1 VLRRS
6 SVARVTTQPGKYPD
20 ESDGYWM
27 HYHDEDS
34 QKLADAIIKYAV
46 DRVRLDP
53 PPLDAPKPL
62 SVLQREV
69 GQTIT
74 AEGLGAMKA
83 LEIFTEQLAPSC
95 ISVDHPLFLSFVP
108 GAPTESSVLFD
119 LVVAAS
125 NVYAGSWLEGA
136 GAVYAENQAL
146 QWLVNLA
153 GLPETAGGV
162 FVSGGTAGNLSA
174 LIAAR
179 WAWRQRAKGAADRW
193 RPIIIAS
200 GGAHS
205 SVGLAANAMDADF
218 VKADVDAAGRLT
230 AQAVRGA
237 YEALADADKAR
248 VCAVVATAGTTN
260 IGVIDELRG
269 IGEFARQH
277 GIWYHVDGAYGAA
290 ALCARSAR
298 GLFDGIELVDSYIV
312 DPHKWLFGPYDCCAL
327 IYRDVRIG
335 KAAHTQKAE
344 YLDVLIQDAASVID
358 EAYNPADLAHHLTR
372 RARGLPFWFSLATHG
387 TEAYE
392 EAMEITLQVTRD
404 AADMVRASTYL
415 ELVVEP
421 SLSIIVVRR
430 LGWQPA
436 DYTRWSDR
444 MLHDGVAFVVPT
456 THKGETVLRMCLVN
470 PRTDPA
476 QMQMLFESMH
486 NSVT

>member
-1 VLRRS
+1 M
-6 SVARVTTQPGKYPD
+6 THQPSRYPD

-34 QKLADAIIKYAV
+34 QKLADAIIAYAV

-83 LEIFTEQLAPSC
+83 LAIFTEQLAPAC

-146 QWLVNLA
+146 QWIANLA
-153 GLPETAGGV
+153 DMPSTAGGV

-179 WAWRQRAKGAADRW
+179 WQWRQRAKGSMNRA

-205 SVGLAANAMDADF
+205 SVGLAANAMDADL
-218 VKADVDAAGRLT
+218 VTAPVDEGGRLT
-230 AQAVRGA
+230 AAAVRSTFQSLNG
-237 YEALADADKAR
+237 DDQAR

-260 IGVIDELRG
+260 IGVIDELDG
-269 IGEFARQH
+269 IGTFAREH
-277 GIWYHVDGAYGAA
+277 DVWYHVDGAYGAA
-290 ALCARSAR
+290 ALCAKSAR
-298 GLFDGIELVDSYIV
+298 HLFAGIELVDSFIV

-344 YLDVLIQDAASVID
+344 YLDVLIQDASATLD

-404 AADMVRASTYL
+404 AADMVRASPHL

-430 LGWQPA
+430 KGWKPE
-436 DYTRWSDR
+436 DYSRWSDR
-444 MLHDGVAFVVPT
+444 MLAEGVAFVVPT

-476 QMQMLFESMH
+476 QMQMLFDSMRDER
-486 NSVT
+486 

>member
-1 VLRRS
+1 MEWCDRAREPRHRLCRAARPHEGARHARRPGRLLQRVLVGDRQPRLTASAPAHRS
-6 SVARVTTQPGKYPD
+6 SVSSMSTTPSPYPN

-34 QKLADAIIKYAV
+34 QKLADAIITYAV

-62 SVLQREV
+62 SQLQREV

-125 NVYAGSWLEGA
+125 NIYGGSWLEGA
-136 GAVYAENQAL
+136 GAVFAENQAL
-146 QWLVNLA
+146 QWLIDLA
-153 GLPETAGGV
+153 GLPKTAGGV

-179 WAWRQRAKGAADRW
+179 WSWRQKARGAQNRN

-205 SVGLAANAMDADF
+205 SVALAANAMDADLLS
-218 VKADVDAAGRLT
+218 VATDSHNRLT
-230 AQAVRGA
+230 ATAVREA
-237 YEALADADKAR
+237 YDSLSADDQAR
-248 VCAVVATAGTTN
+248 MCAVVATAGTTN
-260 IGVIDELRG
+260 LGVIDDLAGIGTLAKERG
-269 IGEFARQH
+269 IWF
-277 GIWYHVDGAYGAA
+277 HVDGAYGAA

-298 GLFDGIELVDSYIV
+298 HLLDGIELVDSFIV

-327 IYRDVRIG
+327 IYRDVRVG

-344 YLDVLIQDAASVID
+344 YLDVLIQDAAVTLD
-358 EAYNPADLAHHLTR
+358 EAYNPADLAHH
-372 RARGLPFWFSLATHG
+372 
-387 TEAYE
+387 
-392 EAMEITLQVTRD
+392 
-404 AADMVRASTYL
+404 
-415 ELVVEP
+415 
-421 SLSIIVVRR
+421 
-430 LGWQPA
+430 
-436 DYTRWSDR
+436 
-444 MLHDGVAFVVPT
+444 
-456 THKGETVLRMCLVN
+456 
-470 PRTDPA
+470 
-476 QMQMLFESMH
+476 
-486 NSVT
+486 

>member
-1 VLRRS
+1 M
-6 SVARVTTQPGKYPD
+6 TTSPSPYPD

-62 SVLQREV
+62 SVLRREV
-69 GQTIT
+69 GETIT
-74 AEGLGAMKA
+74 PEGLGAMKA
-83 LEIFTEQLAPSC
+83 LEIFTEKLAPSC

-125 NVYAGSWLEGA
+125 NIYGGSWLEGA
-136 GAVYAENQAL
+136 GAVFAENQAL
-146 QWLVNLA
+146 QWLIDLA
-153 GLPETAGGV
+153 GLPDAAGGV

-179 WAWRQRAKGAADRW
+179 WSWRQHDREARQRL

-205 SVGLAANAMDADF
+205 SVGLAAHAMDADL
-218 VKADVDAAGRLT
+218 VKADVDDTGRLT
-230 AQAVRGA
+230 ADAVRKAFGD
-237 YEALADADKAR
+237 LRPDDKLR
-248 VCAVVATAGTTN
+248 VAAVVATSGTTN
-260 IGVIDELRG
+260 IGVIDDLDG
-269 IGEFARQH
+269 IGDFAREH
-277 GIWYHVDGAYGAA
+277 GIWFHVDGAYGAA
-290 ALCARSAR
+290 ALCAKSVRH
-298 GLFDGIELVDSYIV
+298 LFVGIEKVDSFIV

-327 IYRDVRIG
+327 IYRDVRVG

-344 YLDVLIQDAASVID
+344 YLDVLVQDAQKPLD

-372 RARGLPFWFSLATHG
+372 RVRGLPFWFSLATHG

-404 AADMVRASTYL
+404 AAAMVRASQHL

-430 LGWQPA
+430 KGWNPD
-436 DYTRWSDR
+436 DYSRWSDR

-476 QMQMLFESMH
+476 QMQMLFDSMR
-486 NSVT
+486 

>member
-1 VLRRS
+1 MSKVPS
-6 SVARVTTQPGKYPD
+6 PYPD

-34 QKLADAIIKYAV
+34 QRLADAIIAYAV
-46 DRVRLDP
+46 DRVRMDP
-53 PPLDAPKPL
+53 PPLDEPKSL

-69 GQTIT
+69 GETIT
-74 AEGLGAMKA
+74 AEGLGALKA

-108 GAPTESSVLFD
+108 GAPTESAVLFD
-119 LVVAAS
+119 LAVAAS
-125 NVYAGSWLEGA
+125 NIYGGSWLEGA
-136 GAVYAENQAL
+136 GAVFAENQAL
-146 QWLVNLA
+146 QWLINLA
-153 GLPETAGGV
+153 GLPDTAGGV

-179 WAWRQRAKGAADRW
+179 WAWRQRERGAADRA
-193 RPIIIAS
+193 RPIILAS

-205 SVGLAANAMDADF
+205 SVGLAANAMDADL
-218 VKADVDAAGRLT
+218 VSVPVDEANRLT
-230 AQAVRGA
+230 ASEVRRV
-237 YEALADADKAR
+237 YRALSVDDQRR

-260 IGVIDELRG
+260 LGVIDELDA
-269 IGEFARQH
+269 IGDLARKH
-277 GIWYHVDGAYGAA
+277 NIWFHVDGAYGAA
-290 ALCARSAR
+290 ALCAKSVRH
-298 GLFDGIELVDSYIV
+298 LFVGIEKVDSFIV

-344 YLDVLIQDAASVID
+344 YLDVLIQDAATPLD

-372 RARGLPFWFSLATHG
+372 RVRGLPFWFSLATHG

-392 EAMEITLQVTRD
+392 EAMEITLQVARD
-404 AADMVRASTYL
+404 AADMVRASDYL
-415 ELVVEP
+415 EFVVEP
-421 SLSIIVVRR
+421 SLSILVVRR
-430 LGWQPA
+430 LGWTPD
-436 DYTRWSDR
+436 DYTQWSDR
-444 MLHDGVAFVVPT
+444 MLYDGIAFVVPT

-476 QMQMLFESMH
+476 QMQMLFDSMRG
-486 NSVT
+486 

>member
-1 VLRRS
+1 M
-6 SVARVTTQPGKYPD
+6 TQQPSRYPD

-53 PPLDAPKPL
+53 PPLDAPKPM

-74 AEGLGAMKA
+74 PEGLGAMKA
-83 LEIFTEQLAPSC
+83 LEIFTEQLAPAC

-146 QWLVNLA
+146 QWIANLA
-153 GLPETAGGV
+153 DMPSTAGGV

-179 WAWRQRAKGAADRW
+179 WRWRQHAKGAMNRI

-205 SVGLAANAMDADF
+205 SVGLAANAMDADL
-218 VKADVDAAGRLT
+218 VTAPVDDGGRLT
-230 AQAVRGA
+230 AAAVKSTFQA
-237 YEALADADKAR
+237 LSSDDQAR

-260 IGVIDELRG
+260 IGVIDELDG
-269 IGEFARQH
+269 IGVFAREH
-277 GIWYHVDGAYGAA
+277 DIWYHVDGAYGAA
-290 ALCARSAR
+290 ALCAKSVRH
-298 GLFDGIELVDSYIV
+298 LFAGIEMVDSFIV

-344 YLDVLIQDAASVID
+344 YLDVLIQDATATLD

-404 AADMVRASTYL
+404 AADMVRASSHL

-430 LGWQPA
+430 KGWQA
-436 DYTRWSDR
+436 GDYSRWSDR
-444 MLHDGVAFVVPT
+444 MLADGIAFVVPT

-470 PRTDPA
+470 PRTDSA
-476 QMQMLFESMH
+476 QMLMLFDSM
-486 NSVT
+486 TD

>member
-1 VLRRS
+1 MPTS
-6 SVARVTTQPGKYPD
+6 PSPYPD

-62 SVLQREV
+62 SVLRREV
-69 GQTIT
+69 GETIT
-74 AEGLGAMKA
+74 PEGLGAMKA
-83 LEIFTEQLAPSC
+83 LEIFTEKLAPSC

-125 NVYAGSWLEGA
+125 NIYGGSWLEGA

-146 QWLVNLA
+146 QWLIDLA
-153 GLPETAGGV
+153 GLPDTAGGV

-179 WAWRQRAKGAADRW
+179 WSWRQHDHEARQRL

-205 SVGLAANAMDADF
+205 SVGLAAHAMDADL
-218 VKADVDAAGRLT
+218 VKADVDDTGRLT
-230 AQAVRGA
+230 ADAVRKAFGD
-237 YEALADADKAR
+237 LHPDDKSR
-248 VCAVVATAGTTN
+248 VAAVVATSGTTN
-260 IGVIDELRG
+260 IGVIDDLDG
-269 IGEFARQH
+269 IGDFAHEH
-277 GIWYHVDGAYGAA
+277 GIWFHVDGAYGAA
-290 ALCARSAR
+290 ALCAKSVRH
-298 GLFDGIELVDSYIV
+298 LFVGIEKVDSFIV

-327 IYRDVRIG
+327 IYRDVRVG

-344 YLDVLIQDAASVID
+344 YLDVLIQDAQKPLD

-372 RARGLPFWFSLATHG
+372 RVRGLPFWFSLATHG

-404 AADMVRASTYL
+404 AADMVRASQHL

-430 LGWQPA
+430 KGWNPD
-436 DYTRWSDR
+436 DYSSWSDR

-476 QMQMLFESMH
+476 QMQMLFDSMR
-486 NSVT
+486 

>member
-1 VLRRS
+1 MSKVPS
-6 SVARVTTQPGKYPD
+6 PYPD

-34 QKLADAIIKYAV
+34 QRLADAIIAYAV
-46 DRVRLDP
+46 DRVRMDP
-53 PPLDAPKPL
+53 PPLDEPKPL

-69 GQTIT
+69 GETIT
-74 AEGLGAMKA
+74 AEGLGALKA

-119 LVVAAS
+119 LAVAAS
-125 NVYAGSWLEGA
+125 NIYGGSWLEGA
-136 GAVYAENQAL
+136 GAVFAENQAL
-146 QWLVNLA
+146 QWLINLA
-153 GLPETAGGV
+153 GLPDTAGGV

-179 WAWRQRAKGAADRW
+179 WAWRQRERGAADRA
-193 RPIIIAS
+193 RPIILAS

-205 SVGLAANAMDADF
+205 SVGLAANAMDADL
-218 VKADVDAAGRLT
+218 VSVPVDEANRLI
-230 AQAVRGA
+230 ASEVRRV
-237 YEALADADKAR
+237 YRALSVDDQRR

-260 IGVIDELRG
+260 LGVIDELDA
-269 IGEFARQH
+269 IGDLAREH
-277 GIWYHVDGAYGAA
+277 NIWFHVDGAYGAA
-290 ALCARSAR
+290 ALCAKSVRH
-298 GLFDGIELVDSYIV
+298 LFVGIEKVDSFIV

-344 YLDVLIQDAASVID
+344 YLDVLIQDAATPLD

-372 RARGLPFWFSLATHG
+372 RVRGLPFWFSLATHG

-404 AADMVRASTYL
+404 AADMVRASDYL
-415 ELVVEP
+415 EFVVEP
-421 SLSIIVVRR
+421 SLSILVVRR
-430 LGWQPA
+430 LGWTPD

-444 MLHDGVAFVVPT
+444 MLHEGIAFVVPT

-476 QMQMLFESMH
+476 QMRMLFDSMH
-486 NSVT
+486 G

>member
-1 VLRRS
+1 MS
-6 SVARVTTQPGKYPD
+6 STPSPYPD

-27 HYHDEDS
+27 HYHDENS

-46 DRVRLDP
+46 ERVRMDP
-53 PPLDAPKPL
+53 PPLDAPKSL
-62 SVLQREV
+62 SELQHEV
-69 GQTIT
+69 GNTIT
-74 AEGLGAMKA
+74 AEGLGAAKA
-83 LEIFTEQLAPSC
+83 LSIFTEQLAPSC

-146 QWLVNLA
+146 AWLADLA
-153 GLPETAGGV
+153 GLPSSAGGV

-179 WAWRQRAKGAADRW
+179 WQWRQRGRGAHARV
-193 RPIIIAS
+193 RPIILAS

-205 SVGLAANAMDADF
+205 SVALAANAMDADL
-218 VKADVDAAGRLT
+218 VAVPTDYANRLMASDVRAVYDAMSVEDR
-230 AQAVRGA
+230 V
-237 YEALADADKAR
+237 R

-260 IGVIDELRG
+260 LGVIDDLAG
-269 IGEFARQH
+269 IGAFAREKNV
-277 GIWYHVDGAYGAA
+277 WFHVDGAYGAA
-290 ALCARSAR
+290 ALCARSVRHEFA
-298 GLFDGIELVDSYIV
+298 GIELADSFIV

-327 IYRDVRIG
+327 LYRDVRIG

-344 YLDVLIQDAASVID
+344 YLDVLIQDATAQLD

-404 AADMVRASTYL
+404 AADMVRASEHL
-415 ELVVEP
+415 EFVVPP
-421 SLSIIVVRR
+421 SLSILVVRR
-430 LGWQPA
+430 KGWSPD
-436 DYTRWSDR
+436 DYKRWSDR
-444 MLHDGVAFVVPT
+444 MLHDGIAFVMPT
-456 THKGETVLRMCLVN
+456 THQGETVLRMCLVN

-476 QMQMLFESMH
+476 QMQMLFDSMR
-486 NSVT
+486 S

>member
-1 VLRRS
+1 MPTS
-6 SVARVTTQPGKYPD
+6 PSPYPD

-62 SVLQREV
+62 SVLRREV
-69 GQTIT
+69 GETIT
-74 AEGLGAMKA
+74 PEGLGAMKA
-83 LEIFTEQLAPSC
+83 LEIFTEKLAPSC

-125 NVYAGSWLEGA
+125 NIYGGSWLEGA

-146 QWLVNLA
+146 QWLIDLA
-153 GLPETAGGV
+153 GLPDTAGGV

-179 WAWRQRAKGAADRW
+179 WSWRQHDHETRQRL

-205 SVGLAANAMDADF
+205 SVGLAAHAMDADL
-218 VKADVDAAGRLT
+218 VKADVDDTGRLT
-230 AQAVRGA
+230 ADAVRKAFGD
-237 YEALADADKAR
+237 LHPDDKSR
-248 VCAVVATAGTTN
+248 VAAVVATSGTTN
-260 IGVIDELRG
+260 IGVIDDLDG
-269 IGEFARQH
+269 IGDFAREH
-277 GIWYHVDGAYGAA
+277 GIWFHVDGAYGAA
-290 ALCARSAR
+290 ALCAKSVRH
-298 GLFDGIELVDSYIV
+298 LFVGIEKVDSFIV

-327 IYRDVRIG
+327 IYRDVRVG

-344 YLDVLIQDAASVID
+344 YLDVLIQDAQKPLD

-372 RARGLPFWFSLATHG
+372 RVRGLPFWFSLATHG

-404 AADMVRASTYL
+404 AADMVRASQHL

-430 LGWQPA
+430 KGWNPD
-436 DYTRWSDR
+436 DYSRWSDR

-476 QMQMLFESMH
+476 QMQMLFDSMR
-486 NSVT
+486 

>member
-1 VLRRS
+1 MLSSRRS
-6 SVARVTTQPGKYPD
+6 VLPMPTSPSPYPD

-62 SVLQREV
+62 SVLRREV
-69 GQTIT
+69 GETIT
-74 AEGLGAMKA
+74 PEGLGAMKA
-83 LEIFTEQLAPSC
+83 LEIFTEKLAPSC

-125 NVYAGSWLEGA
+125 NIYGGSWLEGA

-146 QWLVNLA
+146 QWLIDLA
-153 GLPETAGGV
+153 GLPDTAGGV

-179 WAWRQRAKGAADRW
+179 WSWRQHDHEARQRL

-205 SVGLAANAMDADF
+205 SVGLAAHAMDADL
-218 VKADVDAAGRLT
+218 VKADVDDTGRLT
-230 AQAVRGA
+230 ADAVRKAFGD
-237 YEALADADKAR
+237 LHPDDKSR
-248 VCAVVATAGTTN
+248 VAAVVATSGTTN
-260 IGVIDELRG
+260 IGVIDDLDG
-269 IGEFARQH
+269 IGDFAREH
-277 GIWYHVDGAYGAA
+277 GIWFHVDGAYGAA
-290 ALCARSAR
+290 ALCAKSVRH
-298 GLFDGIELVDSYIV
+298 LFVGIEKVDSFIV

-327 IYRDVRIG
+327 IYRDVRVG

-344 YLDVLIQDAASVID
+344 YLDVLIQDAQKPLD

-372 RARGLPFWFSLATHG
+372 RVRGLPFWFSLATHG

-404 AADMVRASTYL
+404 AADMVRASQHL

-430 LGWQPA
+430 KGWNPD
-436 DYTRWSDR
+436 DYSRWSDR

-476 QMQMLFESMH
+476 QMQMLFDSMR
-486 NSVT
+486 

>member
-1 VLRRS
+1 MS
-6 SVARVTTQPGKYPD
+6 NTPSVTPSPYPD

-27 HYHDEDS
+27 HYHDENS

-46 DRVRLDP
+46 DRVRMDP
-53 PPLDAPKPL
+53 PPLDAPKSL
-62 SVLQREV
+62 SQLQREV
-69 GQTIT
+69 GETIT
-74 AEGLGAMKA
+74 AEGLGAAKA
-83 LEIFTEQLAPSC
+83 LSIFTDQLAPSC

-146 QWLVNLA
+146 AWLANLA
-153 GLPETAGGV
+153 ELPATAGGV

-179 WAWRQRAKGAADRW
+179 WQWRQRGRGAHDRV
-193 RPIIIAS
+193 RPIILAS

-205 SVGLAANAMDADF
+205 SVALAANAMDADLIA
-218 VKADVDAAGRLT
+218 VPTDAANRLT
-230 AQAVRGA
+230 APAVRGVFA
-237 YEALADADKAR
+237 AMSHEDRAR

-260 IGVIDELRG
+260 LGVIDDLHG
-269 IGEFARQH
+269 IGLFAQENAV
-277 GIWYHVDGAYGAA
+277 WFHVDGAYGAA
-290 ALCARSAR
+290 ALCARSVR
-298 GLFDGIELVDSYIV
+298 HQFTGIELVDSFIV

-327 IYRDVRIG
+327 LYRDVRIG

-344 YLDVLIQDAASVID
+344 YLDVLIQD
-358 EAYNPADLAHHLTR
+358 LTR

-392 EAMEITLQVTRD
+392 EAMEITLQVARD
-404 AADMVRASTYL
+404 AADMVRASEHL
-415 ELVVEP
+415 EFVVPP
-421 SLSIIVVRR
+421 SLSILVVRR
-430 LGWQPA
+430 KGWSPD
-436 DYTRWSDR
+436 DYQRWSDR
-444 MLHDGVAFVVPT
+444 MLHDGIAFVVPT

-470 PRTDPA
+470 PRTDPT
-476 QMQMLFESMH
+476 QMQMLFDSLRD
-486 NSVT
+486 

>member
-1 VLRRS
+1 
-6 SVARVTTQPGKYPD
+6 
-20 ESDGYWM
+20 
-27 HYHDEDS
+27 
-34 QKLADAIIKYAV
+34 
-46 DRVRLDP
+46 
-53 PPLDAPKPL
+53 
-62 SVLQREV
+62 
-69 GQTIT
+69 
-74 AEGLGAMKA
+74 
-83 LEIFTEQLAPSC
+83 
-95 ISVDHPLFLSFVP
+95 
-108 GAPTESSVLFD
+108 VLFD

-146 QWLVNLA
+146 QWIANLA
-153 GLPETAGGV
+153 DMPSTTGGV

-179 WAWRQRAKGAADRW
+179 WQWRQRAKGSMNRA

-205 SVGLAANAMDADF
+205 SVGLAANAMDADL
-218 VKADVDAAGRLT
+218 VTAPVDEGGRLT
-230 AQAVRGA
+230 AAAVRSMFQSLSG
-237 YEALADADKAR
+237 DDQAR

-260 IGVIDELRG
+260 IGVIDELDG
-269 IGEFARQH
+269 IGTFAREH
-277 GIWYHVDGAYGAA
+277 DVWYHVDGAYGAA
-290 ALCARSAR
+290 ALCAKSAR
-298 GLFDGIELVDSYIV
+298 HLFAGIELVDSFIV

-344 YLDVLIQDAASVID
+344 YLDVLIQDASATLD

-404 AADMVRASTYL
+404 AADMVRASPHL

-430 LGWQPA
+430 KGWKPE
-436 DYTRWSDR
+436 DYSRWSDR
-444 MLHDGVAFVVPT
+444 MLAEGVAFVVPT

-476 QMQMLFESMH
+476 QMQMLFDSMRDER
-486 NSVT
+486 

>member
-1 VLRRS
+1 M
-6 SVARVTTQPGKYPD
+6 THQPSRYPD

-34 QKLADAIIKYAV
+34 QKLADAIIAYAV

-83 LEIFTEQLAPSC
+83 LAIFTEQLAPAC

-146 QWLVNLA
+146 QWIANLA
-153 GLPETAGGV
+153 DMPSTTGGV

-179 WAWRQRAKGAADRW
+179 WQWRQRAKGSMNRA

-205 SVGLAANAMDADF
+205 SVGLAANAMDADL
-218 VKADVDAAGRLT
+218 VTAPVDEGGRLT
-230 AQAVRGA
+230 AAAVRSMFQSLSG
-237 YEALADADKAR
+237 DDQAR

-260 IGVIDELRG
+260 IGVIDELDG
-269 IGEFARQH
+269 IGAFAREH
-277 GIWYHVDGAYGAA
+277 DVWYHVDGAYGAA
-290 ALCARSAR
+290 ALCAKSAR
-298 GLFDGIELVDSYIV
+298 HLFAGIELVDSFIV

-344 YLDVLIQDAASVID
+344 YLDVLIQDASATLD

-404 AADMVRASTYL
+404 AADMVRASPHL

-430 LGWQPA
+430 KGWKPE
-436 DYTRWSDR
+436 DYSRWSDR
-444 MLHDGVAFVVPT
+444 MLAEGVAFVVPT

-476 QMQMLFESMH
+476 QMQMLFDSMRDER
-486 NSVT
+486 